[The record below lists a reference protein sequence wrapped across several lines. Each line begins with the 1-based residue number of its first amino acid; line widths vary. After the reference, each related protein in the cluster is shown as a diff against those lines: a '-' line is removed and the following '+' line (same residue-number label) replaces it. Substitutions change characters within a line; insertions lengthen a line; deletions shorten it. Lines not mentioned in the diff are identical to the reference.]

1 MAPVAQNNF
10 ERNEFPKLLYWVFSG
25 SLSSGAGAV
34 LCPQSFHAVEAL
46 THSSLS
52 AAPTL
57 LPWAVHFLWV
67 SFLLC
72 PCLSVW
78 CEISAQ
84 FSTARL
90 CAVPTDVDF
99 QMLMPVSPAGLA
111 WVGGT
116 GHCGR
121 PEYSMAT
128 SGQGAQSL
136 ELHPFRIH
144 VDVVQDA
151 SSACSK
157 PQQFIKL
164 LSSWQSFTSASEF
177 GQVHLSMEIILDA
190 LCPLCLCS
198 GFCLCFQT
206 SQALWQ

>member
-10 ERNEFPKLLYWVFSG
+10 ERSELPKLLYWVFSG
-25 SLSSGAGAV
+25 SLSTGAGAV
-34 LCPQSFHAVEAL
+34 LCPQPSRGAS
-46 THSSLS
+46 HSTAACVSSHPPSL
-52 AAPTL
+52 AP
-57 LPWAVHFLWV
+57 PAVHFLWV

-72 PCLSVW
+72 TYLSVW
-78 CEISAQ
+78 CKISAQ
-84 FSTARL
+84 FSTDRL
-90 CAVPTDVDF
+90 CTVLTDVDF

-116 GHCGR
+116 GHCEQ

-128 SGQGAQSL
+128 SGQGSQSL

-157 PQQFIKL
+157 AQQFIKL

-177 GQVHLSMEIILDA
+177 GWVHLSMEIILGA
-190 LCPLCLCS
+190 LCPLCSCS

-206 SQALWQ
+206 SQAL